1 MATDIAFA
9 VGVLSLLGDRVP
21 NGARIF
27 LLTLAIADDIGAIV
41 VIAIFYTDA
50 LSSGWLA
57 AAVGGLVLV
66 ALLRSL
72 DIRALAPY
80 IALGG
85 WVWLALLESG
95 VHATLAGVALALLTP
110 AWSFHDPRRFTRE
123 ARRLVDQVD
132 APFADNVLTADE
144 LEHTESALADLNRLT
159 TETRSPLERPETR
172 LAPWTAFV
180 VVPMFALANA
190 GIPLSARALADA
202 VSDPVTAG
210 VALGLVLGKP
220 IGIGLATL
228 AATRLGIGALPPRYR
243 MGPHHRRWHHRRH
256 WLHGGPVR
264 RRPELRRPGPDRPR
278 QDRHHRSEH
287 HRRARGPGGAP
298 VGWLARGVGR
308 CRSERGGSSRL
319 TGMPLGFAQMRSAL
333 LFDEVRPDGRHSST
347 TTSTQTVSTPVRRS
361 PPPC

>member
-1 MATDIAFA
+1 

-57 AAVGGLVLV
+57 TAVGGLVLV

-110 AWSFHDPRRFTRE
+110 AWSFYDPRRFTRE

-159 TETRSPLERPETR
+159 TETRSPLERLETR

-228 AATRLGIGALPPRYR
+228 AATRLGIGALPP
-243 MGPHHRRWHHRRH
+243 GT
-256 WLHGGPVR
+256 
-264 RRPELRRPGPDRPR
+264 
-278 QDRHHRSEH
+278 
-287 HRRARGPGGAP
+287 
-298 VGWLARGVGR
+298 GWGHIIGVGITAGIGFTVALFVAGLSFDGPALTDPAKIGIIGASIIAGLAGLSVLR
-308 CRSERGGSSRL
+308 LVGS
-319 TGMPLGFAQMRSAL
+319 PAVSAGA
-333 LFDEVRPDGRHSST
+333 DRNEEAAAA
-347 TTSTQTVSTPVRRS
+347 
-361 PPPC
+361 